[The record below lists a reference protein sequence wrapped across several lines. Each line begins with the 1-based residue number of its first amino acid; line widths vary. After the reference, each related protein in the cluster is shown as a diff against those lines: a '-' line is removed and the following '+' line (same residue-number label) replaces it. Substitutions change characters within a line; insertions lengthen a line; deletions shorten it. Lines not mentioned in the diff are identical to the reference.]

1 MSSPLLN
8 FSPVNLP
15 LVETLAV
22 LCAILCSLPLPVSCL
37 SSHLLAVCREGCS
50 LAAVGH
56 SLKDASVFESMLV
69 IVTLEAKG
77 QIF

>member
-8 FSPVNLP
+8 FSPVSLH
-15 LVETLAV
+15 LEETLAV
-22 LCAILCSLPLPVSCL
+22 LCVPSPLPVSCL
-37 SSHLLAVCREGCS
+37 STHLLAVCRKGCS

-56 SLKDASVFESMLV
+56 SLEDTSVFQSKLV